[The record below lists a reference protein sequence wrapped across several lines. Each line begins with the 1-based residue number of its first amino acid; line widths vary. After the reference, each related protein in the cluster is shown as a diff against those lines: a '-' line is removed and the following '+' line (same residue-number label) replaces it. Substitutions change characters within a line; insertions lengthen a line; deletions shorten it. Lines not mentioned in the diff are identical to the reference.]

1 MSLKVITPPA
11 TEPLALDL
19 AKQHLR
25 IDGTDDDA
33 LVTSLIKQ
41 AREWCEDYQGKK
53 YITQTLELGLDAFP
67 DKDYVEFRACS
78 PVQSVSSVKYT
89 DSDGIE
95 ATLDAANYILDADS
109 FVNRLVLGYNK
120 TWPTATL
127 KPVNGVRIRFVA
139 GYGDAA
145 TDVPESGKWAMV
157 LHMRLLYDD
166 YKPEERVKLE
176 RARDALLGMNRV
188 VPV

>member
-1 MSLKVITPPA
+1 MGLKVIIPPA
-11 TEPLALDL
+11 TEPLTLSE

-33 LVTSLIKQ
+33 LITSLIKQ

-53 YITQTLELGLDAFP
+53 YITQTLELVLDTFP
-67 DKDYVEFRACS
+67 DGDYIEFCNCS
-78 PVQSVSSVKYT
+78 PVQSITSIKYT
-89 DSDGIE
+89 DSEGIE
-95 ATLDAANYILDADS
+95 STVAATDYILDNDS
-109 FVNRLVLGYNK
+109 FVNKVNLAYGK
-120 TWPTATL
+120 SWPTATL
-127 KPVNGVRIRFVA
+127 QPVNAVRIRFVA

-145 TDVPESGKWAMV
+145 TVVPESVKWAMV
-157 LHMRLLYDD
+157 LHMRVLYDD
-166 YKPEERVKLE
+166 YKPDERERLE